1 MNISQIN
8 EIRATAGLPA
18 LSPNAEKTA
27 AAKKRQAA
35 NHAARAEANRALKDA
50 RSRNKK

>member
-1 MNISQIN
+1 MNLAQIN
-8 EIRATAGLPA
+8 AFRAKAGLTPVTVD
-18 LSPNAEKTA
+18 AEKIA

>member
-1 MNISQIN
+1 MNIAKIN

-18 LSPNAEKTA
+18 LIVDLDKKAS
-27 AAKKRQAA
+27 AKKRQD
-35 NHAARAEANRALKDA
+35 ANRAARGQASRDLKDA